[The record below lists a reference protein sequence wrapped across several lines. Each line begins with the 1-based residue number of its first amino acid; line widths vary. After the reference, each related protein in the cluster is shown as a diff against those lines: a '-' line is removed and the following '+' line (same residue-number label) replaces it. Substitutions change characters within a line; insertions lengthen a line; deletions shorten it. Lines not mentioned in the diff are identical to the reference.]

1 MRERIRNEL
10 HIEVEGVDLTT
21 VRNIEFY
28 VRQGKCFFRTYP
40 AIVVSPT
47 EMTVSIPFE
56 DAMQL
61 TSSSMVLLQFAFV
74 DVNGTPRASEPA
86 AESVGVLLKKAG
98 YDP

>member
-10 HIEVEGVDLTT
+10 HIEVDGVDLTT

-40 AIVVSPT
+40 AFVVSPS

-61 TSSSMVLLQFAFV
+61 TSSMASLQFAFV
-74 DVNGTPRASEPA
+74 DANGTPRASEPA
-86 AESVGVLLKKAG
+86 AEPVGILLKKAG

>member
-40 AIVVSPT
+40 AIVVSPS

-61 TSSSMVLLQFAFV
+61 TSGMASLQFAFV
-74 DVNGTPRASEPA
+74 DANGTPRASEPA
-86 AESVGVLLKKAG
+86 AEPVEILLKKAG

>member
-10 HIEVEGVDLTT
+10 HIDVEGVDLTT

-40 AIVVSPT
+40 VNVVSPT
-47 EMTVSIPFE
+47 KMIVSIPFE

-61 TSSSMVLLQFAFV
+61 TSNMASLQFAYV
-74 DVNGTPRASEPA
+74 DAAGTPRASEVA
-86 AESVGVLLKKAG
+86 AEPVSVLLKKAG

>member
-1 MRERIRNEL
+1 MREHIQNEL

-47 EMTVSIPFE
+47 EMIVSIPFE

-61 TSSSMVLLQFAFV
+61 AYGMASLQFAFV
-74 DVNGTPRASEPA
+74 DENGTPRASEPVS
-86 AESVGVLLKKAG
+86 ESVGILLKKEG

>member
-10 HIEVEGVDLTT
+10 HIEVDGVDLTT

-28 VRQGKCFFRTYP
+28 VRQGKCFFRTYK
-40 AIVVSPT
+40 ATVISPT

-61 TSSSMVLLQFAFV
+61 TSSMATLQFAYV
-74 DVNGTPRASEPA
+74 DANGTPRASEPA
-86 AESVGVLLKKAG
+86 AEPVRVLLKEAG
-98 YDP
+98 YNP